1 MPTCEEVERY
11 IQQWNSLD
19 SYVNQEHALDKLFF
33 RLCRRNDNIEDILIK
48 CSALNDFYST
58 NIFDVHS
65 VARHILSLN
74 IDSGLENGD
83 LSLVEKIAKVKVGE
97 KKKEYYFY
105 SFASKYCSH
114 HQPLKYAIYDSY
126 VEKVLIYFR
135 KRDHF
140 CDFKDSNLKT
150 YREYLRIIQ
159 TFQSFY
165 GLDKYNLKQIDQYLW
180 QLGRE
185 HYSKYPSSTRPATD

>member
-1 MPTCEEVERY
+1 M
-11 IQQWNSLD
+11 
-19 SYVNQEHALDKLFF
+19 LF
-33 RLCRRNDNIEDILIK
+33 
-48 CSALNDFYST
+48 LNDLNRDRRFK
-58 NIFDVHS
+58 NLVPCHS
-65 VARHILSLN
+65 FCQ
-74 IDSGLENGD
+74 
-83 LSLVEKIAKVKVGE
+83 
-97 KKKEYYFY
+97 YYFY

-140 CDFKDSNLKT
+140 CDFKNSNLKT
-150 YREYLRIIQ
+150 YREYMRIIQ